1 MNAIALKG
9 KSDPSSSDGIVGSWG
24 KDQLISDA
32 LMLRNNGQDFG
43 IEGVVRVGGDIG
55 YGQGQVGNFGFIGRN
70 GARKTGNDLIICIK
84 GQ

>member
-1 MNAIALKG
+1 MNAVPLKG
-9 KSDPSSSDGIVGSWG
+9 KSDPSCSDGIVGPWR

-32 LMLRNNGQDFG
+32 LLLCNNGQDFR
-43 IEGVVRVGGDIG
+43 IEGVVGVGGDIG
-55 YGQGQVGNFGFIGRN
+55 YGQGQVGNFRFIGRN

>member
-9 KSDPSSSDGIVGSWG
+9 KSDPSSSNGIVGSWR

-32 LMLRNNGQDFG
+32 LLLRNKGEDFG

-55 YGQGQVGNFGFIGRN
+55 YGQGQVGNFRFIGRD
-70 GARKTGNDLIICIK
+70 GAGKTGNDLIICIK